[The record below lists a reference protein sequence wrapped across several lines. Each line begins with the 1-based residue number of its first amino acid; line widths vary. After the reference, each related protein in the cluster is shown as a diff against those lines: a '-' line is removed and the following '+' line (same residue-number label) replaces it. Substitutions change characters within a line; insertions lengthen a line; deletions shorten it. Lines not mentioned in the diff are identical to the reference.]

1 MDVIIDGVNLGAEY
15 GLEWYDIV
23 NDAPVLFTNYCD
35 VPGRHGSIDL
45 SEAVSGGVTYSD
57 RNIRLFFLKDDR
69 SPASWAST
77 CSELYARFH
86 GRRLKIILG
95 NDPDFFYI
103 GRLSCQGTK
112 STYVSSSYEISA
124 KCEPFKY
131 KNALSTKV
139 CAASSAGTQVI
150 FSNLF
155 APCKPYFET
164 TSEISVQQ
172 GGSVYGIPAGGVT
185 IPEIA
190 FGAGNNLLKFIGSGS
205 VTVKWQEGTL

>member
-1 MDVIIDGVNLGAEY
+1 MDVIIDGVNLTTEY
-15 GLEWYDIV
+15 GLEWYDV
-23 NDAPVLFTNYCD
+23 LNDSPAPVTSYCEI
-35 VPGRHGSIDL
+35 PGRNGSIDL
-45 SEAVSGGVTYSD
+45 TETVSGSVTYSD
-57 RNIRLFFLKDDR
+57 RNLRLFFIKDDR

-95 NDPDFFYI
+95 NDPEFFYI
-103 GRLSCQGTK
+103 GRLSCQGAK

-131 KNALSTKV
+131 KKALSIKV
-139 CAASSAGTQVI
+139 CAASSAGAQHS
-150 FSNLF
+150 FLNLF

-164 TSEISVQQ
+164 SSEISVQQ
-172 GGSVYGIPAGGVT
+172 GGRVYGIPAGGVT

-190 FGAGNNLLKFIGSGS
+190 FGPGNNTLKFIGSGS
-205 VTVKWQEGTL
+205 ITVKWQEGTL